1 MLFSFS
7 LTAENG
13 TISVRNVDYTPTG
26 KYQQICGFADIP
38 DPKVP
43 GSLEVH
49 FPLAPKGQYLILDTD
64 YQHYSVVYSCASVF
78 GIKVE
83 FAWIL
88 VRDVKMGATYS
99 KMAEEVLSK
108 NKIDASK
115 LELVPHKNCIYDNPD
130 VPPCNK

>member
-7 LTAENG
+7 LTTENG

-99 KMAEEVLSK
+99 RKAEGVLTK